1 MEDLWSI
8 VEFEDGMEMIPTSWI
23 IEDKSAA
30 RWPNFTSHL
39 KFMKAVKNRILYENE
54 WSLYKIKKILGTSK
68 NDDLEVIKKSRKERA
83 KKTISS
89 SEDNDSDEENIQ
101 LSHYPKVPQTKNNTF
116 YTKSKKCDD
125 KSKKQFIK
133 ETVNT
138 CKEQELKSKDTNVC
152 EIQSKNDSDFVS

>member
-1 MEDLWSI
+1 MFFYVLSI
-8 VEFEDGMEMIPTSWI
+8 NYIFYVDTY
-23 IEDKSAA
+23 DKGL
-30 RWPNFTSHL
+30 L
-39 KFMKAVKNRILYENE
+39 KLKKLEILSDINSE
-54 WSLYKIKKILGTSK
+54 

-125 KSKKQFIK
+125 KSKKQFISK
-133 ETVNT
+133 YQTNCTYIYIIRLKVN
-138 CKEQELKSKDTNVC
+138 
-152 EIQSKNDSDFVS
+152 

>member
-54 WSLYKIKKILGTSK
+54 WSLYKIKKILGTSSK
-68 NDDLEVIKKSRKERA
+68 LLTKYA
-83 KKTISS
+83 K
-89 SEDNDSDEENIQ
+89 
-101 LSHYPKVPQTKNNTF
+101 
-116 YTKSKKCDD
+116 
-125 KSKKQFIK
+125 
-133 ETVNT
+133 
-138 CKEQELKSKDTNVC
+138 
-152 EIQSKNDSDFVS
+152 